1 MIESNALRFFPEEG
15 IYEVLLSTKG
25 EALNVSPIGVRRK
38 EERLY
43 ALIYRNTATF
53 SNLAKDEKCGITVS
67 HNPIKFYKALKGEL
81 NYAVEVSP
89 EGYPY
94 LPGDAVIYARC
105 HIESGNDPVM
115 VKINPEKVIE
125 NEIKEDLYAF
135 SRADSLFIDA
145 LVHFTRIRIEEG
157 QERVALLRLIL
168 YELATAKRLKPSLEL
183 FADEIIAETIKAF
196 KL

>member
-1 MIESNALRFFPEEG
+1 M
-15 IYEVLLSTKG
+15 YEVLLSTKG
-25 EALNVSPIGVRRK
+25 EALNVSPVGIRRK
-38 EERLY
+38 QEKLY
-43 ALIYRNTATF
+43 ALIYRSTTTF
-53 SNLAKDEKCGITVS
+53 SNLVKDEKCGITVT
-67 HNPIKFYKALKGEL
+67 HNPVKFYRALKGEL
-81 NYAVEVSP
+81 NHLVEISP
-89 EGYPY
+89 DGYPY
-94 LPGDAVIYARC
+94 LPGDVVIFARC
-105 HIESGNDPVM
+105 HIEGGYDPVT
-115 VKINPEKVIE
+115 VKISPEKVVE
-125 NEIKEDLYAF
+125 SGVKEDLYAF